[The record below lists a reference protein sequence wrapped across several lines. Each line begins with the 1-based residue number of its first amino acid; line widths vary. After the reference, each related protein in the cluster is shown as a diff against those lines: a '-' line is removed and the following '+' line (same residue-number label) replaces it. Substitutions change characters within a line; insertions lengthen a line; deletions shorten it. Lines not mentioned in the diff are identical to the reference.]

1 MNRIFYLFVCLCFL
15 SYNVWGQ
22 NTQNYSL
29 KGQVQDTSG
38 ETVVGANIK
47 IKGADIGTITDLDGN
62 FSLLVPAK
70 GAILIISFIGYQ
82 SQEIRLKPG
91 ENNLKVVL
99 KDDAQQLDEIV
110 VVGYGTQKKS
120 SLTSSVEVVR
130 SEELLQMPTIY
141 LDEALK
147 GQVGGL
153 EVMSTTGDPSSSKE
167 SNIHIR
173 GINGAPLLVI
183 DGVPRFGTNTT
194 EGEMRLSDLN
204 PDDIESISVLKDAAA
219 AAVYGARAAN
229 GVILVQTKRATG
241 NQKVSVNYRGQLNLQ
256 RATYLPEFQ
265 YAFVFAKLYF
275 RAMENSPSAV
285 GINPY
290 TDEQLEMIRTHSNP
304 NVYGDENLIDYLDKF
319 GYSMIHSLSVSGGN
333 NFVKYYMSG
342 GYTNTKGLY
351 SGVGRDRYN
360 YSMKLDATL
369 LKGLVL
375 SLDVNGTRSENK
387 NTSYFTIDAAYNFSP
402 VEVLRFTDGR
412 LASVNSSNPLI
423 AVDGSGGYVR
433 NKMNMNTI
441 TATLKY
447 DVPWVKGLSA
457 YLRATFDNNNSVQKT
472 FSSPVTLY
480 TYDKQTGEIKEHDK
494 TTYPKAKITLKET
507 DRFVDNKLVE
517 LGVNY
522 NRTFAA
528 KHDVSGLLVINYQD
542 YHNRYLSG
550 ENLHMA
556 GNFAEKMGS
565 ATTPKVNGEESYSER
580 ASMIGRATYGY
591 DNRYFI
597 EGSFRVDGSTK
608 FHPDNRWG
616 FFPTASASWVL
627 SNEQFF
633 KNWDQPVLSNVKFRG
648 SMGIL
653 GDDGAIDDYSYL
665 RKYMYVVRQG
675 YNIGG
680 NLKPGIV
687 MDTSAYPNPDLKWGQ
702 SRDYNVATDLGFWG
716 NRFGLSFEY
725 YWRYRTNMIMVA
737 PSYLYPPST
746 GVDGNP
752 PNMNFAKI
760 KAWGWDL
767 TLTHRNSIQ
776 KVKYDLTLTLAQ
788 TRDRVLDYGDES
800 SLEPTRR
807 RVGKSYMVWWL
818 YEADGLFQSQEEI
831 DNHLVDQDEQGN
843 ITLAPGDIKYKDQN
857 GDGKL
862 TDIDKI
868 AVKNSS
874 NPEMTMS
881 LRLGV
886 KYKGFFVNAMF
897 QGVSGYQQQLTELY
911 TLESGSLQRFQKYHL
926 TDTWSES
933 NMNAT
938 YPRVKIANTNDNNRK
953 ASTFWVKD
961 CDFIR
966 LKSLSVGYALPVSV
980 LKKIKLSSASISLQ
994 GSNLCT
1000 WSTLKDM
1007 DPESLRGY
1015 PIQRSYGMTLNLG
1028 F

>member
-130 SEELLQMPTIY
+130 SEELLQMPTIN
-141 LDEALK
+141 LDEALN
-147 GQVGGL
+147 GQVAGL
-153 EVMSTTGDPSSSKE
+153 QVMSTTGDPSSSKE

-241 NQKVSVNYRGQLNLQ
+241 NQKVSVNYRGQFNLQ
-256 RATYLPEFQ
+256 QATNLPEFLNA
-265 YAFVFAKLYF
+265 YEFAKLYN
-275 RAMENSPSAV
+275 RALENSPSAV

-480 TYDKQTGEIKEHDK
+480 TYDKQTGEIKEDDK

-542 YHNRYLSG
+542 YHNRYLTG
-550 ENLHMA
+550 ENLDMA
-556 GNFAEKMGS
+556 GIYPEIMGS

-807 RVGKSYMVWWL
+807 R
-818 YEADGLFQSQEEI
+818 
-831 DNHLVDQDEQGN
+831 
-843 ITLAPGDIKYKDQN
+843 
-857 GDGKL
+857 
-862 TDIDKI
+862 
-868 AVKNSS
+868 
-874 NPEMTMS
+874 
-881 LRLGV
+881 
-886 KYKGFFVNAMF
+886 
-897 QGVSGYQQQLTELY
+897 ELY
-911 TLESGSLQRFQKYHL
+911 
-926 TDTWSES
+926 
-933 NMNAT
+933 
-938 YPRVKIANTNDNNRK
+938 
-953 ASTFWVKD
+953 
-961 CDFIR
+961 
-966 LKSLSVGYALPVSV
+966 
-980 LKKIKLSSASISLQ
+980 
-994 GSNLCT
+994 
-1000 WSTLKDM
+1000 
-1007 DPESLRGY
+1007 
-1015 PIQRSYGMTLNLG
+1015 GMVVI
-1028 F
+1028 

>member
-130 SEELLQMPTIY
+130 SEELLQMPTIN
-141 LDEALK
+141 LDEALN
-147 GQVGGL
+147 GQVAGL
-153 EVMSTTGDPSSSKE
+153 QVMSTTGDPSSSKE

-241 NQKVSVNYRGQLNLQ
+241 NQKVSVNYRGQFNLQ
-256 RATYLPEFQ
+256 QATNLPEFLNA
-265 YAFVFAKLYF
+265 YEFAKLYN
-275 RAMENSPSAV
+275 RALENSPSAV

-480 TYDKQTGEIKEHDK
+480 TYDKQTGEIKEDDK

-542 YHNRYLSG
+542 YHNRYLTG
-550 ENLHMA
+550 ENLDMA
-556 GNFAEKMGS
+556 GIYPEIMGS

-926 TDTWSES
+926 TDT
-933 NMNAT
+933 
-938 YPRVKIANTNDNNRK
+938 
-953 ASTFWVKD
+953 
-961 CDFIR
+961 
-966 LKSLSVGYALPVSV
+966 
-980 LKKIKLSSASISLQ
+980 
-994 GSNLCT
+994 
-1000 WSTLKDM
+1000 
-1007 DPESLRGY
+1007 
-1015 PIQRSYGMTLNLG
+1015 
-1028 F
+1028 

>member
-130 SEELLQMPTIY
+130 SEELLQMPTIN
-141 LDEALK
+141 LDEALN
-147 GQVGGL
+147 GQVAGL
-153 EVMSTTGDPSSSKE
+153 QVMSTTGDPSSSKE

-241 NQKVSVNYRGQLNLQ
+241 NQKVSVNYRGQFNLQ
-256 RATYLPEFQ
+256 QATNLPEFLNA
-265 YAFVFAKLYF
+265 YEFAKLYN
-275 RAMENSPSAV
+275 RALENSPSAV

-480 TYDKQTGEIKEHDK
+480 TYDKQTGEIKEDDK

-542 YHNRYLSG
+542 YHNRYLTG
-550 ENLHMA
+550 ENLDMA
-556 GNFAEKMGS
+556 GIYPEIMGS

-868 AVKNSS
+868 
-874 NPEMTMS
+874 
-881 LRLGV
+881 
-886 KYKGFFVNAMF
+886 
-897 QGVSGYQQQLTELY
+897 SGDDNEFTF
-911 TLESGSLQRFQKYHL
+911 GSK
-926 TDTWSES
+926 
-933 NMNAT
+933 
-938 YPRVKIANTNDNNRK
+938 V
-953 ASTFWVKD
+953 
-961 CDFIR
+961 
-966 LKSLSVGYALPVSV
+966 
-980 LKKIKLSSASISLQ
+980 
-994 GSNLCT
+994 
-1000 WSTLKDM
+1000 
-1007 DPESLRGY
+1007 
-1015 PIQRSYGMTLNLG
+1015 
-1028 F
+1028 

>member
-1 MNRIFYLFVCLCFL
+1 
-15 SYNVWGQ
+15 YNVWGQ

-130 SEELLQMPTIY
+130 SEELLQMPTIN
-141 LDEALK
+141 LDEALN
-147 GQVGGL
+147 GQVAGL
-153 EVMSTTGDPSSSKE
+153 QVMSTTGDPSSSKE

-241 NQKVSVNYRGQLNLQ
+241 NQKVSVNYRGQFNLQ
-256 RATYLPEFQ
+256 QATNLPEFLNA
-265 YAFVFAKLYF
+265 YEFAKLYN
-275 RAMENSPSAV
+275 RALENSPSAV

-480 TYDKQTGEIKEHDK
+480 TYDKQTGEIKEDDK

-542 YHNRYLSG
+542 YHNRYLTG
-550 ENLHMA
+550 ENLDMA
-556 GNFAEKMGS
+556 GIYPEIMGS

-788 TRDRVLDYGDES
+788 TRDRVLDYG
-800 SLEPTRR
+800 
-807 RVGKSYMVWWL
+807 
-818 YEADGLFQSQEEI
+818 
-831 DNHLVDQDEQGN
+831 
-843 ITLAPGDIKYKDQN
+843 
-857 GDGKL
+857 
-862 TDIDKI
+862 
-868 AVKNSS
+868 
-874 NPEMTMS
+874 
-881 LRLGV
+881 
-886 KYKGFFVNAMF
+886 
-897 QGVSGYQQQLTELY
+897 
-911 TLESGSLQRFQKYHL
+911 
-926 TDTWSES
+926 
-933 NMNAT
+933 
-938 YPRVKIANTNDNNRK
+938 
-953 ASTFWVKD
+953 
-961 CDFIR
+961 
-966 LKSLSVGYALPVSV
+966 
-980 LKKIKLSSASISLQ
+980 
-994 GSNLCT
+994 
-1000 WSTLKDM
+1000 
-1007 DPESLRGY
+1007 
-1015 PIQRSYGMTLNLG
+1015 
-1028 F
+1028 

>member
-130 SEELLQMPTIY
+130 SEELLQMPTIN
-141 LDEALK
+141 LDEALN
-147 GQVGGL
+147 GQVAGL
-153 EVMSTTGDPSSSKE
+153 QVMSTTGDPSSSKE

-219 AAVYGARAAN
+219 AVYGARAAN

-241 NQKVSVNYRGQLNLQ
+241 NQKVSVNYRGQFNLQ
-256 RATYLPEFQ
+256 QATNLPEFLNA
-265 YAFVFAKLYF
+265 YEFAKLYN
-275 RAMENSPSAV
+275 RALENSPSAV

-480 TYDKQTGEIKEHDK
+480 TYDKQTGEIKEDDK

-542 YHNRYLSG
+542 YHNRYLTG
-550 ENLHMA
+550 ENLDMA
-556 GNFAEKMGS
+556 GIYPECY
-565 ATTPKVNGEESYSER
+565 YSQSEW
-580 ASMIGRATYGY
+580 GR
-591 DNRYFI
+591 
-597 EGSFRVDGSTK
+597 
-608 FHPDNRWG
+608 
-616 FFPTASASWVL
+616 
-627 SNEQFF
+627 
-633 KNWDQPVLSNVKFRG
+633 
-648 SMGIL
+648 
-653 GDDGAIDDYSYL
+653 
-665 RKYMYVVRQG
+665 VV
-675 YNIGG
+675 
-680 NLKPGIV
+680 
-687 MDTSAYPNPDLKWGQ
+687 
-702 SRDYNVATDLGFWG
+702 
-716 NRFGLSFEY
+716 
-725 YWRYRTNMIMVA
+725 
-737 PSYLYPPST
+737 
-746 GVDGNP
+746 
-752 PNMNFAKI
+752 
-760 KAWGWDL
+760 
-767 TLTHRNSIQ
+767 
-776 KVKYDLTLTLAQ
+776 
-788 TRDRVLDYGDES
+788 
-800 SLEPTRR
+800 
-807 RVGKSYMVWWL
+807 
-818 YEADGLFQSQEEI
+818 
-831 DNHLVDQDEQGN
+831 
-843 ITLAPGDIKYKDQN
+843 
-857 GDGKL
+857 
-862 TDIDKI
+862 
-868 AVKNSS
+868 
-874 NPEMTMS
+874 
-881 LRLGV
+881 
-886 KYKGFFVNAMF
+886 
-897 QGVSGYQQQLTELY
+897 
-911 TLESGSLQRFQKYHL
+911 
-926 TDTWSES
+926 
-933 NMNAT
+933 
-938 YPRVKIANTNDNNRK
+938 
-953 ASTFWVKD
+953 
-961 CDFIR
+961 
-966 LKSLSVGYALPVSV
+966 
-980 LKKIKLSSASISLQ
+980 
-994 GSNLCT
+994 
-1000 WSTLKDM
+1000 
-1007 DPESLRGY
+1007 
-1015 PIQRSYGMTLNLG
+1015 
-1028 F
+1028 

>member
-130 SEELLQMPTIY
+130 SEELLQMPTIN
-141 LDEALK
+141 LDEALN
-147 GQVGGL
+147 GQVAGL
-153 EVMSTTGDPSSSKE
+153 QVMSTTGDPSSSKE

-241 NQKVSVNYRGQLNLQ
+241 NQKVSVNYRGQFNLQ
-256 RATYLPEFQ
+256 QATNLPEFLNA
-265 YAFVFAKLYF
+265 YEFAKLYN
-275 RAMENSPSAV
+275 RALENSPSAV

-480 TYDKQTGEIKEHDK
+480 TYDKQTGEIKEDDK

-542 YHNRYLSG
+542 YHNRYLTG
-550 ENLHMA
+550 ENLDMA
-556 GNFAEKMGS
+556 GIYPEIMGS

-776 KVKYDLTLTLAQ
+776 KVKYDLTLTY
-788 TRDRVLDYGDES
+788 TTPSRFK
-800 SLEPTRR
+800 RR
-807 RVGKSYMVWWL
+807 L
-818 YEADGLFQSQEEI
+818 I
-831 DNHLVDQDEQGN
+831 
-843 ITLAPGDIKYKDQN
+843 
-857 GDGKL
+857 
-862 TDIDKI
+862 
-868 AVKNSS
+868 
-874 NPEMTMS
+874 
-881 LRLGV
+881 
-886 KYKGFFVNAMF
+886 
-897 QGVSGYQQQLTELY
+897 
-911 TLESGSLQRFQKYHL
+911 
-926 TDTWSES
+926 
-933 NMNAT
+933 
-938 YPRVKIANTNDNNRK
+938 
-953 ASTFWVKD
+953 
-961 CDFIR
+961 
-966 LKSLSVGYALPVSV
+966 
-980 LKKIKLSSASISLQ
+980 SI
-994 GSNLCT
+994 
-1000 WSTLKDM
+1000 
-1007 DPESLRGY
+1007 
-1015 PIQRSYGMTLNLG
+1015 I
-1028 F
+1028 

>member
-130 SEELLQMPTIY
+130 SEELLQMPTIN
-141 LDEALK
+141 LDEALN
-147 GQVGGL
+147 GQVAGL
-153 EVMSTTGDPSSSKE
+153 QVMSTTGDPSSSKE

-241 NQKVSVNYRGQLNLQ
+241 NQKVSVNYRGQFNLQ
-256 RATYLPEFQ
+256 QATNLPEFLNA
-265 YAFVFAKLYF
+265 YEFAKLYN
-275 RAMENSPSAV
+275 RALENSPSAV

-447 DVPWVKGLSA
+447 DIPWVKGLSA

-480 TYDKQTGEIKEHDK
+480 TYDKQTGEIKEDDK

-542 YHNRYLSG
+542 YHNRYLTG
-550 ENLHMA
+550 ENLDMA
-556 GNFAEKMGS
+556 GIYPEIMGS

-580 ASMIGRATYGY
+580 ASMIGRAT
-591 DNRYFI
+591 
-597 EGSFRVDGSTK
+597 
-608 FHPDNRWG
+608 
-616 FFPTASASWVL
+616 
-627 SNEQFF
+627 
-633 KNWDQPVLSNVKFRG
+633 
-648 SMGIL
+648 
-653 GDDGAIDDYSYL
+653 
-665 RKYMYVVRQG
+665 
-675 YNIGG
+675 
-680 NLKPGIV
+680 
-687 MDTSAYPNPDLKWGQ
+687 
-702 SRDYNVATDLGFWG
+702 
-716 NRFGLSFEY
+716 
-725 YWRYRTNMIMVA
+725 
-737 PSYLYPPST
+737 
-746 GVDGNP
+746 
-752 PNMNFAKI
+752 
-760 KAWGWDL
+760 
-767 TLTHRNSIQ
+767 
-776 KVKYDLTLTLAQ
+776 
-788 TRDRVLDYGDES
+788 
-800 SLEPTRR
+800 
-807 RVGKSYMVWWL
+807 
-818 YEADGLFQSQEEI
+818 
-831 DNHLVDQDEQGN
+831 
-843 ITLAPGDIKYKDQN
+843 
-857 GDGKL
+857 
-862 TDIDKI
+862 
-868 AVKNSS
+868 
-874 NPEMTMS
+874 
-881 LRLGV
+881 
-886 KYKGFFVNAMF
+886 
-897 QGVSGYQQQLTELY
+897 
-911 TLESGSLQRFQKYHL
+911 
-926 TDTWSES
+926 
-933 NMNAT
+933 
-938 YPRVKIANTNDNNRK
+938 
-953 ASTFWVKD
+953 
-961 CDFIR
+961 
-966 LKSLSVGYALPVSV
+966 
-980 LKKIKLSSASISLQ
+980 
-994 GSNLCT
+994 
-1000 WSTLKDM
+1000 
-1007 DPESLRGY
+1007 
-1015 PIQRSYGMTLNLG
+1015 
-1028 F
+1028 

>member
-130 SEELLQMPTIY
+130 SEELLQMPTIN
-141 LDEALK
+141 LDEALN
-147 GQVGGL
+147 GQVAGL
-153 EVMSTTGDPSSSKE
+153 QVMSTTGDPSSSKE

-241 NQKVSVNYRGQLNLQ
+241 NQKVSVNYRGQFNLQ
-256 RATYLPEFQ
+256 QATNLPEFLNA
-265 YAFVFAKLYF
+265 YEFAKLYN
-275 RAMENSPSAV
+275 RALENSPSAV

-480 TYDKQTGEIKEHDK
+480 TYDKQTGEIKEDDK

-542 YHNRYLSG
+542 YHNRYLTG
-550 ENLHMA
+550 ENLDMA
-556 GNFAEKMGS
+556 GIYPEIMGS

-807 RVGKSYMVWWL
+807 RVG
-818 YEADGLFQSQEEI
+818 
-831 DNHLVDQDEQGN
+831 
-843 ITLAPGDIKYKDQN
+843 
-857 GDGKL
+857 
-862 TDIDKI
+862 
-868 AVKNSS
+868 
-874 NPEMTMS
+874 
-881 LRLGV
+881 
-886 KYKGFFVNAMF
+886 
-897 QGVSGYQQQLTELY
+897 
-911 TLESGSLQRFQKYHL
+911 
-926 TDTWSES
+926 
-933 NMNAT
+933 
-938 YPRVKIANTNDNNRK
+938 
-953 ASTFWVKD
+953 
-961 CDFIR
+961 
-966 LKSLSVGYALPVSV
+966 
-980 LKKIKLSSASISLQ
+980 
-994 GSNLCT
+994 
-1000 WSTLKDM
+1000 
-1007 DPESLRGY
+1007 
-1015 PIQRSYGMTLNLG
+1015 
-1028 F
+1028 

>member
-130 SEELLQMPTIY
+130 SEELLQMPTIN
-141 LDEALK
+141 LDEALN
-147 GQVGGL
+147 GQVAGL
-153 EVMSTTGDPSSSKE
+153 QVMSTTGDPSSSKE

-241 NQKVSVNYRGQLNLQ
+241 NQKVSVNYRGQFNLQ
-256 RATYLPEFQ
+256 QATNLPEFLNA
-265 YAFVFAKLYF
+265 YEFAKLYN
-275 RAMENSPSAV
+275 RALENSPSAV

-480 TYDKQTGEIKEHDK
+480 TYDKQTGEIKEDDK

-542 YHNRYLSG
+542 YHNRYLTG
-550 ENLHMA
+550 ENLDMA
-556 GNFAEKMGS
+556 GIYPEIMGS

-843 ITLAPGDIKYKDQN
+843 ITLAPGDIKYKD
-857 GDGKL
+857 
-862 TDIDKI
+862 
-868 AVKNSS
+868 
-874 NPEMTMS
+874 
-881 LRLGV
+881 
-886 KYKGFFVNAMF
+886 
-897 QGVSGYQQQLTELY
+897 
-911 TLESGSLQRFQKYHL
+911 
-926 TDTWSES
+926 
-933 NMNAT
+933 
-938 YPRVKIANTNDNNRK
+938 RK
-953 ASTFWVKD
+953 
-961 CDFIR
+961 
-966 LKSLSVGYALPVSV
+966 SVV
-980 LKKIKLSSASISLQ
+980 
-994 GSNLCT
+994 
-1000 WSTLKDM
+1000 
-1007 DPESLRGY
+1007 
-1015 PIQRSYGMTLNLG
+1015 
-1028 F
+1028 

>member
-130 SEELLQMPTIY
+130 SEELLQMPTIN
-141 LDEALK
+141 LDEALN
-147 GQVGGL
+147 GQVAGL
-153 EVMSTTGDPSSSKE
+153 QVMSTTGDPSSSKE

-241 NQKVSVNYRGQLNLQ
+241 NQKVSVNYRGQFNLQ
-256 RATYLPEFQ
+256 QATNLPEFLNA
-265 YAFVFAKLYF
+265 YEFAKLYN
-275 RAMENSPSAV
+275 RALENSPSAV

-480 TYDKQTGEIKEHDK
+480 TYDKQTGEIKEDDK

-542 YHNRYLSG
+542 YHNRYLTG
-550 ENLHMA
+550 ENLDMA
-556 GNFAEKMGS
+556 GIYPEIMGS

-800 SLEPTRR
+800 SLEPTR
-807 RVGKSYMVWWL
+807 
-818 YEADGLFQSQEEI
+818 
-831 DNHLVDQDEQGN
+831 
-843 ITLAPGDIKYKDQN
+843 
-857 GDGKL
+857 
-862 TDIDKI
+862 
-868 AVKNSS
+868 
-874 NPEMTMS
+874 
-881 LRLGV
+881 
-886 KYKGFFVNAMF
+886 
-897 QGVSGYQQQLTELY
+897 
-911 TLESGSLQRFQKYHL
+911 
-926 TDTWSES
+926 
-933 NMNAT
+933 
-938 YPRVKIANTNDNNRK
+938 
-953 ASTFWVKD
+953 
-961 CDFIR
+961 
-966 LKSLSVGYALPVSV
+966 
-980 LKKIKLSSASISLQ
+980 
-994 GSNLCT
+994 
-1000 WSTLKDM
+1000 
-1007 DPESLRGY
+1007 
-1015 PIQRSYGMTLNLG
+1015 
-1028 F
+1028 

>member
-130 SEELLQMPTIY
+130 SEELLQMPTIN
-141 LDEALK
+141 LDEALN
-147 GQVGGL
+147 GQVAGL
-153 EVMSTTGDPSSSKE
+153 QVMSTTGDPSSSKE

-241 NQKVSVNYRGQLNLQ
+241 NQKVSVNYRGQFNLQ
-256 RATYLPEFQ
+256 QATNLPEFLNA
-265 YAFVFAKLYF
+265 YEFAKLYN
-275 RAMENSPSAV
+275 RALENSPSAV

-480 TYDKQTGEIKEHDK
+480 TYDKQTGEIKEDDK

-542 YHNRYLSG
+542 YHNRYLTG
-550 ENLHMA
+550 ENLDMA
-556 GNFAEKMGS
+556 GIYPEIMGS

-653 GDDGAIDDYSYL
+653 GDDGAIDDYS
-665 RKYMYVVRQG
+665 
-675 YNIGG
+675 
-680 NLKPGIV
+680 
-687 MDTSAYPNPDLKWGQ
+687 
-702 SRDYNVATDLGFWG
+702 
-716 NRFGLSFEY
+716 
-725 YWRYRTNMIMVA
+725 
-737 PSYLYPPST
+737 
-746 GVDGNP
+746 
-752 PNMNFAKI
+752 
-760 KAWGWDL
+760 
-767 TLTHRNSIQ
+767 
-776 KVKYDLTLTLAQ
+776 
-788 TRDRVLDYGDES
+788 
-800 SLEPTRR
+800 
-807 RVGKSYMVWWL
+807 
-818 YEADGLFQSQEEI
+818 
-831 DNHLVDQDEQGN
+831 
-843 ITLAPGDIKYKDQN
+843 
-857 GDGKL
+857 
-862 TDIDKI
+862 
-868 AVKNSS
+868 
-874 NPEMTMS
+874 
-881 LRLGV
+881 
-886 KYKGFFVNAMF
+886 
-897 QGVSGYQQQLTELY
+897 
-911 TLESGSLQRFQKYHL
+911 
-926 TDTWSES
+926 
-933 NMNAT
+933 
-938 YPRVKIANTNDNNRK
+938 
-953 ASTFWVKD
+953 
-961 CDFIR
+961 
-966 LKSLSVGYALPVSV
+966 
-980 LKKIKLSSASISLQ
+980 
-994 GSNLCT
+994 
-1000 WSTLKDM
+1000 
-1007 DPESLRGY
+1007 
-1015 PIQRSYGMTLNLG
+1015 
-1028 F
+1028 

>member
-130 SEELLQMPTIY
+130 SEELLQMPTIN
-141 LDEALK
+141 LDEALN
-147 GQVGGL
+147 GQVAGL
-153 EVMSTTGDPSSSKE
+153 QVMSTTGDPSSSKE

-241 NQKVSVNYRGQLNLQ
+241 NQKVSVNYRGQFNLQ
-256 RATYLPEFQ
+256 QATNLPEFLNA
-265 YAFVFAKLYF
+265 YEFAKLYN
-275 RAMENSPSAV
+275 RALENSPSAV

-480 TYDKQTGEIKEHDK
+480 TYDKQTGEIKEDDK

-542 YHNRYLSG
+542 YHNRYLTG
-550 ENLHMA
+550 ENLDMA
-556 GNFAEKMGS
+556 GIYPEIMGS

-857 GDGKL
+857 GDG
-862 TDIDKI
+862 
-868 AVKNSS
+868 
-874 NPEMTMS
+874 
-881 LRLGV
+881 
-886 KYKGFFVNAMF
+886 
-897 QGVSGYQQQLTELY
+897 
-911 TLESGSLQRFQKYHL
+911 
-926 TDTWSES
+926 
-933 NMNAT
+933 
-938 YPRVKIANTNDNNRK
+938 
-953 ASTFWVKD
+953 
-961 CDFIR
+961 
-966 LKSLSVGYALPVSV
+966 
-980 LKKIKLSSASISLQ
+980 
-994 GSNLCT
+994 
-1000 WSTLKDM
+1000 
-1007 DPESLRGY
+1007 
-1015 PIQRSYGMTLNLG
+1015 
-1028 F
+1028 

>member
-130 SEELLQMPTIY
+130 SEELLQMPTIN
-141 LDEALK
+141 LDEALN
-147 GQVGGL
+147 GQVAGL
-153 EVMSTTGDPSSSKE
+153 QVMSTTGDPSSSKE

-241 NQKVSVNYRGQLNLQ
+241 NQKVSVNYRGQFNLQ
-256 RATYLPEFQ
+256 QATNLPEFLNA
-265 YAFVFAKLYF
+265 YEFAKLYN
-275 RAMENSPSAV
+275 RALENSPSAV

-480 TYDKQTGEIKEHDK
+480 TYDKQTGEINEDDK

-542 YHNRYLSG
+542 YHNRYLTG
-550 ENLHMA
+550 ENLDMA
-556 GNFAEKMGS
+556 GIYPEIMGS

-818 YEADGLFQSQEEI
+818 YEADGLFQSQKEI

>member
-130 SEELLQMPTIY
+130 SEELLQMPTIN
-141 LDEALK
+141 LDEALN
-147 GQVGGL
+147 GQVAGL
-153 EVMSTTGDPSSSKE
+153 QVMSTTGDPSSSKE

-241 NQKVSVNYRGQLNLQ
+241 NQKVSVNYRGQFNLQ
-256 RATYLPEFQ
+256 QATNLPEFLNA
-265 YAFVFAKLYF
+265 YEFAKLYN
-275 RAMENSPSAV
+275 RALENSPSAV

-480 TYDKQTGEIKEHDK
+480 TYDKQTGEIKEDDK

-542 YHNRYLSG
+542 YHNRYLTG
-550 ENLHMA
+550 ENLDMA
-556 GNFAEKMGS
+556 GIYPEIMGS

-831 DNHLVDQDEQGN
+831 DNHLVDQDEQGK

-862 TDIDKI
+862 TDIDK
-868 AVKNSS
+868 
-874 NPEMTMS
+874 T
-881 LRLGV
+881 G
-886 KYKGFFVNAMF
+886 
-897 QGVSGYQQQLTELY
+897 
-911 TLESGSLQRFQKYHL
+911 
-926 TDTWSES
+926 
-933 NMNAT
+933 
-938 YPRVKIANTNDNNRK
+938 
-953 ASTFWVKD
+953 
-961 CDFIR
+961 
-966 LKSLSVGYALPVSV
+966 
-980 LKKIKLSSASISLQ
+980 
-994 GSNLCT
+994 
-1000 WSTLKDM
+1000 
-1007 DPESLRGY
+1007 
-1015 PIQRSYGMTLNLG
+1015 
-1028 F
+1028 

>member
-130 SEELLQMPTIY
+130 SEELLQMPTIN
-141 LDEALK
+141 LDEALN
-147 GQVGGL
+147 GQVAGL
-153 EVMSTTGDPSSSKE
+153 QVMSTTGDPSSSKE

-241 NQKVSVNYRGQLNLQ
+241 NQKVSVNYRGQFNLQ
-256 RATYLPEFQ
+256 QATNLPEFLNA
-265 YAFVFAKLYF
+265 YEFAKLYN
-275 RAMENSPSAV
+275 RALENSPSAV

-480 TYDKQTGEIKEHDK
+480 TYDKQTGEIKEDDK

-528 KHDVSGLLVINYQD
+528 KHDGSGLLVINYQD
-542 YHNRYLSG
+542 YHNRYLTG
-550 ENLHMA
+550 ENLDMA
-556 GNFAEKMGS
+556 GIYPEIMGS

>member
-130 SEELLQMPTIY
+130 SEELLQMPTIN
-141 LDEALK
+141 LDEALN
-147 GQVGGL
+147 GQVAGL
-153 EVMSTTGDPSSSKE
+153 QVMSTTGDPSSSKE

-241 NQKVSVNYRGQLNLQ
+241 NQKVSVNYRGQFNLQ
-256 RATYLPEFQ
+256 QATNLPEFLNA
-265 YAFVFAKLYF
+265 YEFAKLYN
-275 RAMENSPSAV
+275 RALENSPSAV

-480 TYDKQTGEIKEHDK
+480 TYDKQTGEIKEDDK

-542 YHNRYLSG
+542 WRKFGYGGYLSG
-550 ENLHMA
+550 D
-556 GNFAEKMGS
+556 
-565 ATTPKVNGEESYSER
+565 NGKCYYSQSEW
-580 ASMIGRATYGY
+580 GR
-591 DNRYFI
+591 
-597 EGSFRVDGSTK
+597 
-608 FHPDNRWG
+608 
-616 FFPTASASWVL
+616 
-627 SNEQFF
+627 
-633 KNWDQPVLSNVKFRG
+633 
-648 SMGIL
+648 
-653 GDDGAIDDYSYL
+653 
-665 RKYMYVVRQG
+665 VV
-675 YNIGG
+675 
-680 NLKPGIV
+680 
-687 MDTSAYPNPDLKWGQ
+687 
-702 SRDYNVATDLGFWG
+702 
-716 NRFGLSFEY
+716 
-725 YWRYRTNMIMVA
+725 
-737 PSYLYPPST
+737 
-746 GVDGNP
+746 
-752 PNMNFAKI
+752 
-760 KAWGWDL
+760 
-767 TLTHRNSIQ
+767 
-776 KVKYDLTLTLAQ
+776 
-788 TRDRVLDYGDES
+788 
-800 SLEPTRR
+800 
-807 RVGKSYMVWWL
+807 
-818 YEADGLFQSQEEI
+818 
-831 DNHLVDQDEQGN
+831 
-843 ITLAPGDIKYKDQN
+843 
-857 GDGKL
+857 
-862 TDIDKI
+862 
-868 AVKNSS
+868 
-874 NPEMTMS
+874 
-881 LRLGV
+881 
-886 KYKGFFVNAMF
+886 
-897 QGVSGYQQQLTELY
+897 
-911 TLESGSLQRFQKYHL
+911 
-926 TDTWSES
+926 
-933 NMNAT
+933 
-938 YPRVKIANTNDNNRK
+938 
-953 ASTFWVKD
+953 
-961 CDFIR
+961 
-966 LKSLSVGYALPVSV
+966 
-980 LKKIKLSSASISLQ
+980 
-994 GSNLCT
+994 
-1000 WSTLKDM
+1000 
-1007 DPESLRGY
+1007 
-1015 PIQRSYGMTLNLG
+1015 
-1028 F
+1028 

>member
-1 MNRIFYLFVCLCFL
+1 MNRIFYLFVCLCCL

-47 IKGADIGTITDLDGN
+47 IKGADIGTITDLDGK

-70 GAILIISFIGYQ
+70 GATLIISFIGYQ

-130 SEELLQMPTIY
+130 SEELLQMPTIN
-141 LDEALK
+141 LDEALN
-147 GQVGGL
+147 GQVAGL
-153 EVMSTTGDPSSSKE
+153 QVMSTTGDPSSSKE

-241 NQKVSVNYRGQLNLQ
+241 NQKVSVNYRGQFNLQ
-256 RATYLPEFQ
+256 QATNLPEFLNA
-265 YAFVFAKLYF
+265 YEFAKLYN
-275 RAMENSPSAV
+275 RALENSPSAV

-480 TYDKQTGEIKEHDK
+480 TYDKQTGEIKEDDK

-517 LGVNY
+517 LG
-522 NRTFAA
+522 
-528 KHDVSGLLVINYQD
+528 
-542 YHNRYLSG
+542 
-550 ENLHMA
+550 
-556 GNFAEKMGS
+556 
-565 ATTPKVNGEESYSER
+565 
-580 ASMIGRATYGY
+580 
-591 DNRYFI
+591 
-597 EGSFRVDGSTK
+597 
-608 FHPDNRWG
+608 
-616 FFPTASASWVL
+616 
-627 SNEQFF
+627 
-633 KNWDQPVLSNVKFRG
+633 
-648 SMGIL
+648 
-653 GDDGAIDDYSYL
+653 
-665 RKYMYVVRQG
+665 
-675 YNIGG
+675 
-680 NLKPGIV
+680 
-687 MDTSAYPNPDLKWGQ
+687 
-702 SRDYNVATDLGFWG
+702 
-716 NRFGLSFEY
+716 
-725 YWRYRTNMIMVA
+725 
-737 PSYLYPPST
+737 
-746 GVDGNP
+746 
-752 PNMNFAKI
+752 
-760 KAWGWDL
+760 
-767 TLTHRNSIQ
+767 
-776 KVKYDLTLTLAQ
+776 
-788 TRDRVLDYGDES
+788 
-800 SLEPTRR
+800 
-807 RVGKSYMVWWL
+807 
-818 YEADGLFQSQEEI
+818 
-831 DNHLVDQDEQGN
+831 
-843 ITLAPGDIKYKDQN
+843 
-857 GDGKL
+857 
-862 TDIDKI
+862 
-868 AVKNSS
+868 
-874 NPEMTMS
+874 
-881 LRLGV
+881 
-886 KYKGFFVNAMF
+886 
-897 QGVSGYQQQLTELY
+897 
-911 TLESGSLQRFQKYHL
+911 
-926 TDTWSES
+926 
-933 NMNAT
+933 
-938 YPRVKIANTNDNNRK
+938 
-953 ASTFWVKD
+953 
-961 CDFIR
+961 
-966 LKSLSVGYALPVSV
+966 
-980 LKKIKLSSASISLQ
+980 
-994 GSNLCT
+994 
-1000 WSTLKDM
+1000 
-1007 DPESLRGY
+1007 
-1015 PIQRSYGMTLNLG
+1015 
-1028 F
+1028 

>member
-1 MNRIFYLFVCLCFL
+1 MNRIFYLFVCLCCL

-130 SEELLQMPTIY
+130 SEELLQMPTIN
-141 LDEALK
+141 LDEALN
-147 GQVGGL
+147 GQVAGL
-153 EVMSTTGDPSSSKE
+153 QVMSTTGDPSSSKE

-241 NQKVSVNYRGQLNLQ
+241 NQKVSVNYRGQFNLQ
-256 RATYLPEFQ
+256 QATNLPEFLNA
-265 YAFVFAKLYF
+265 YEFAKLYN
-275 RAMENSPSAV
+275 RALENSPSAV

-480 TYDKQTGEIKEHDK
+480 TYDKQTGEIKEDDK

-542 YHNRYLSG
+542 YHNRYLTG
-550 ENLHMA
+550 ENLDMA
-556 GNFAEKMGS
+556 GIYPEIMGS

-776 KVKYDLTLTLAQ
+776 KVKYDLTLT
-788 TRDRVLDYGDES
+788 
-800 SLEPTRR
+800 
-807 RVGKSYMVWWL
+807 
-818 YEADGLFQSQEEI
+818 
-831 DNHLVDQDEQGN
+831 
-843 ITLAPGDIKYKDQN
+843 
-857 GDGKL
+857 
-862 TDIDKI
+862 
-868 AVKNSS
+868 
-874 NPEMTMS
+874 
-881 LRLGV
+881 
-886 KYKGFFVNAMF
+886 
-897 QGVSGYQQQLTELY
+897 
-911 TLESGSLQRFQKYHL
+911 
-926 TDTWSES
+926 
-933 NMNAT
+933 
-938 YPRVKIANTNDNNRK
+938 
-953 ASTFWVKD
+953 
-961 CDFIR
+961 
-966 LKSLSVGYALPVSV
+966 
-980 LKKIKLSSASISLQ
+980 
-994 GSNLCT
+994 
-1000 WSTLKDM
+1000 
-1007 DPESLRGY
+1007 
-1015 PIQRSYGMTLNLG
+1015 
-1028 F
+1028 

>member
-1 MNRIFYLFVCLCFL
+1 M
-15 SYNVWGQ
+15 
-22 NTQNYSL
+22 
-29 KGQVQDTSG
+29 
-38 ETVVGANIK
+38 
-47 IKGADIGTITDLDGN
+47 
-62 FSLLVPAK
+62 
-70 GAILIISFIGYQ
+70 
-82 SQEIRLKPG
+82 
-91 ENNLKVVL
+91 
-99 KDDAQQLDEIV
+99 
-110 VVGYGTQKKS
+110 
-120 SLTSSVEVVR
+120 
-130 SEELLQMPTIY
+130 
-141 LDEALK
+141 
-147 GQVGGL
+147 
-153 EVMSTTGDPSSSKE
+153 
-167 SNIHIR
+167 
-173 GINGAPLLVI
+173 
-183 DGVPRFGTNTT
+183 
-194 EGEMRLSDLN
+194 
-204 PDDIESISVLKDAAA
+204 
-219 AAVYGARAAN
+219 
-229 GVILVQTKRATG
+229 
-241 NQKVSVNYRGQLNLQ
+241 
-256 RATYLPEFQ
+256 
-265 YAFVFAKLYF
+265 
-275 RAMENSPSAV
+275 
-285 GINPY
+285 
-290 TDEQLEMIRTHSNP
+290 
-304 NVYGDENLIDYLDKF
+304 
-319 GYSMIHSLSVSGGN
+319 
-333 NFVKYYMSG
+333 
-342 GYTNTKGLY
+342 
-351 SGVGRDRYN
+351 
-360 YSMKLDATL
+360 
-369 LKGLVL
+369 
-375 SLDVNGTRSENK
+375 
-387 NTSYFTIDAAYNFSP
+387 
-402 VEVLRFTDGR
+402 
-412 LASVNSSNPLI
+412 
-423 AVDGSGGYVR
+423 
-433 NKMNMNTI
+433 
-441 TATLKY
+441 
-447 DVPWVKGLSA
+447 
-457 YLRATFDNNNSVQKT
+457 
-472 FSSPVTLY
+472 
-480 TYDKQTGEIKEHDK
+480 
-494 TTYPKAKITLKET
+494 
-507 DRFVDNKLVE
+507 
-517 LGVNY
+517 
-522 NRTFAA
+522 
-528 KHDVSGLLVINYQD
+528 
-542 YHNRYLSG
+542 
-550 ENLHMA
+550 
-556 GNFAEKMGS
+556 
-565 ATTPKVNGEESYSER
+565 NGEESYSER

>member
-130 SEELLQMPTIY
+130 SEELLQMPTIN
-141 LDEALK
+141 LDEALN
-147 GQVGGL
+147 GQVAGL
-153 EVMSTTGDPSSSKE
+153 QVMSTTGDPSSSKE

-241 NQKVSVNYRGQLNLQ
+241 NQKVSVNYRGQFNLQ
-256 RATYLPEFQ
+256 QATNLPEFLNA
-265 YAFVFAKLYF
+265 YEFAKLYN
-275 RAMENSPSAV
+275 RALENSPSAV

-480 TYDKQTGEIKEHDK
+480 TYDKQTGEIKEDDK

-542 YHNRYLSG
+542 YHNRYLTG
-550 ENLHMA
+550 ENLDMA
-556 GNFAEKMGS
+556 GIYPEIMGS

-933 NMNAT
+933 NMNAKNQIVISQYLST
-938 YPRVKIANTNDNNRK
+938 RK
-953 ASTFWVKD
+953 
-961 CDFIR
+961 
-966 LKSLSVGYALPVSV
+966 
-980 LKKIKLSSASISLQ
+980 
-994 GSNLCT
+994 
-1000 WSTLKDM
+1000 
-1007 DPESLRGY
+1007 
-1015 PIQRSYGMTLNLG
+1015 
-1028 F
+1028 

>member
-130 SEELLQMPTIY
+130 SEELLQMPTIN
-141 LDEALK
+141 LDEALN
-147 GQVGGL
+147 GQVAGL
-153 EVMSTTGDPSSSKE
+153 QVMSTTGDPSSSKE

-241 NQKVSVNYRGQLNLQ
+241 NQKVSVNYRGQFNLQ
-256 RATYLPEFQ
+256 QATNLPEFLNA
-265 YAFVFAKLYF
+265 YEFAKLYN
-275 RAMENSPSAV
+275 RALENSPSAV

-480 TYDKQTGEIKEHDK
+480 TYDKQTGEIKEDDK

-542 YHNRYLSG
+542 YHNRYLTG
-550 ENLHMA
+550 ENLDMA
-556 GNFAEKMGS
+556 GIYPEIMGS

-843 ITLAPGDIKYKDQN
+843 ITLAPGDIKYKDQK
-857 GDGKL
+857 GDGKR

-868 AVKNSS
+868 AVNNFS

-881 LRLGV
+881 LRL
-886 KYKGFFVNAMF
+886 
-897 QGVSGYQQQLTELY
+897 
-911 TLESGSLQRFQKYHL
+911 
-926 TDTWSES
+926 
-933 NMNAT
+933 
-938 YPRVKIANTNDNNRK
+938 
-953 ASTFWVKD
+953 
-961 CDFIR
+961 
-966 LKSLSVGYALPVSV
+966 
-980 LKKIKLSSASISLQ
+980 
-994 GSNLCT
+994 
-1000 WSTLKDM
+1000 
-1007 DPESLRGY
+1007 
-1015 PIQRSYGMTLNLG
+1015 
-1028 F
+1028 

>member
-70 GAILIISFIGYQ
+70 GATLIISFIGYQ

-130 SEELLQMPTIY
+130 SEELLQMPTIN
-141 LDEALK
+141 LDEALN
-147 GQVGGL
+147 GQVAGL
-153 EVMSTTGDPSSSKE
+153 QVMSTTGDPSSSKE

-241 NQKVSVNYRGQLNLQ
+241 NQKVSVNYRGQFNLQ
-256 RATYLPEFQ
+256 QATNLPEFLNA
-265 YAFVFAKLYF
+265 YEFAKLYN
-275 RAMENSPSAV
+275 RALENSPSAV

-412 LASVNSSNPLI
+412 LASVDSSNPLI

-480 TYDKQTGEIKEHDK
+480 TYDKQTGEIKEDDK

-542 YHNRYLSG
+542 YHNRYLTG
-550 ENLHMA
+550 ENLDMA
-556 GNFAEKMGS
+556 GIYPEIMGS

-800 SLEPTRR
+800 SLEPSQR

-868 AVKNSS
+868 AVKNCS
-874 NPEMTMS
+874 NVELKMS
-881 LRLGV
+881 LRLGLM
-886 KYKGFFVNAMF
+886 Y
-897 QGVSGYQQQLTELY
+897 
-911 TLESGSLQRFQKYHL
+911 
-926 TDTWSES
+926 
-933 NMNAT
+933 
-938 YPRVKIANTNDNNRK
+938 
-953 ASTFWVKD
+953 
-961 CDFIR
+961 
-966 LKSLSVGYALPVSV
+966 
-980 LKKIKLSSASISLQ
+980 
-994 GSNLCT
+994 
-1000 WSTLKDM
+1000 
-1007 DPESLRGY
+1007 
-1015 PIQRSYGMTLNLG
+1015 
-1028 F
+1028 

>member
-130 SEELLQMPTIY
+130 SEELLQMPTIN
-141 LDEALK
+141 LDEALN
-147 GQVGGL
+147 GQVAGL
-153 EVMSTTGDPSSSKE
+153 QVMSTTGDPSSSKE

-241 NQKVSVNYRGQLNLQ
+241 NQKVSVNYRGQFNLQ
-256 RATYLPEFQ
+256 QATNLPEFLNA
-265 YAFVFAKLYF
+265 YEFAKLYN
-275 RAMENSPSAV
+275 RALENSPSAV

-480 TYDKQTGEIKEHDK
+480 TYDKQTGEIKEDDK

-542 YHNRYLSG
+542 YHNRYLTG
-550 ENLHMA
+550 ENLDMA
-556 GNFAEKMGS
+556 GIYPEIMGS

-597 EGSFRVDGSTK
+597 C
-608 FHPDNRWG
+608 
-616 FFPTASASWVL
+616 L
-627 SNEQFF
+627 
-633 KNWDQPVLSNVKFRG
+633 
-648 SMGIL
+648 
-653 GDDGAIDDYSYL
+653 
-665 RKYMYVVRQG
+665 
-675 YNIGG
+675 
-680 NLKPGIV
+680 
-687 MDTSAYPNPDLKWGQ
+687 
-702 SRDYNVATDLGFWG
+702 
-716 NRFGLSFEY
+716 
-725 YWRYRTNMIMVA
+725 
-737 PSYLYPPST
+737 
-746 GVDGNP
+746 
-752 PNMNFAKI
+752 
-760 KAWGWDL
+760 
-767 TLTHRNSIQ
+767 
-776 KVKYDLTLTLAQ
+776 
-788 TRDRVLDYGDES
+788 
-800 SLEPTRR
+800 
-807 RVGKSYMVWWL
+807 
-818 YEADGLFQSQEEI
+818 
-831 DNHLVDQDEQGN
+831 
-843 ITLAPGDIKYKDQN
+843 
-857 GDGKL
+857 
-862 TDIDKI
+862 
-868 AVKNSS
+868 
-874 NPEMTMS
+874 
-881 LRLGV
+881 
-886 KYKGFFVNAMF
+886 
-897 QGVSGYQQQLTELY
+897 LY
-911 TLESGSLQRFQKYHL
+911 TSPS
-926 TDTWSES
+926 
-933 NMNAT
+933 
-938 YPRVKIANTNDNNRK
+938 PRD
-953 ASTFWVKD
+953 
-961 CDFIR
+961 
-966 LKSLSVGYALPVSV
+966 
-980 LKKIKLSSASISLQ
+980 
-994 GSNLCT
+994 
-1000 WSTLKDM
+1000 
-1007 DPESLRGY
+1007 
-1015 PIQRSYGMTLNLG
+1015 
-1028 F
+1028 

>member
-1 MNRIFYLFVCLCFL
+1 MNRIFYLLTILCCITFH
-15 SYNVWGQ
+15 VRGQ
-22 NTQNYSL
+22 ESQNYSL
-29 KGQVQDTSG
+29 NGQVRDTSG

-47 IKGADIGTITDLDGN
+47 IKGAGSGTITDIDGK
-62 FSLLVPAK
+62 FTLLVPQK
-70 GAILIISFIGYQ
+70 GAALIVSFIGYQ
-82 SQEIRLKPG
+82 SQEVHLKPG
-91 ENNLKVVL
+91 ENNLKIVL

-110 VVGYGTQKKS
+110 VIGYGTQKKS

-130 SEELLQMPTIY
+130 SEELLQMPTIN
-141 LDEALK
+141 LDEALN
-147 GQVGGL
+147 GQVAGL
-153 EVMSTTGDPSSSKE
+153 QVMASTGDPSSAKE
-167 SNIHIR
+167 SSIHIR

-229 GVILVQTKRATG
+229 GVILVQTKRASG
-241 NQKVSVNYRGQLNLQ
+241 NQKVSVNYRGQFNLQ
-256 RATYLPEFQ
+256 QATNLPEFLNA
-265 YAFVFAKLYF
+265 YEFAKLYN
-275 RAMENSPSAV
+275 RANEDFYSPEAL
-285 GINPY
+285 
-290 TDEQLEMIRTHSNP
+290 EQIRTHSNP

-319 GYSMIHSLSVSGGN
+319 GYSTIHSVSASGGN

-351 SGVGRDRYN
+351 SGVGRDRFN

-412 LASVNSSNPLI
+412 LASVSGSNPLI

-433 NKMNMNTI
+433 NKTNMNTI
-441 TATLKY
+441 TATLRY
-447 DVPWVKGLSA
+447 EAPWVKGLSA
-457 YLRATFDNNNSVQKT
+457 YLRATFDNNTSTQKT
-472 FSSPVTLY
+472 FDSPVTLY
-480 TYDKQTGEIKEHDK
+480 KYSKTTGEITEDEN
-494 TTYPKAKITLKET
+494 TTYPNAKISLKET
-507 DRFVDNKLVE
+507 DRFVDNKLIEV
-517 LGVNY
+517 GVNY

-528 KHDVSGLLVINYQD
+528 KHDVSGMLVANYQD
-542 YHNRYLSG
+542 YHNRFLTG
-550 ENLHMA
+550 ENQDLA
-556 GNFAEKMGS
+556 GIYPEVMS
-565 ATTPKVNGEESYSER
+565 TATSPYVSGDEFYSQR
-580 ASMIGRATYGY
+580 ASLIGRATYGY
-591 DNRYFI
+591 NNRYFI

-627 SNEQFF
+627 SNEAFF
-633 KNWDQPVLSNVKFRG
+633 KNWNQPVLSNVKFRG
-648 SMGIL
+648 SVGIL

-665 RKYMYVVRQG
+665 RKYMYVTRQG
-675 YNIGG
+675 YDIGSG
-680 NLKPGIV
+680 LKPGIV
-687 MDTSAYPNPDLKWGQ
+687 MDTSPYPNPDLKWGQ
-702 SRDYNVATDLGFWG
+702 TRSYNVATDLGFWE
-716 NRFGLSFEY
+716 NRFGVSFEY
-725 YWRYRTNMIMVA
+725 YWRYRTNMITTA

-746 GVDGNP
+746 GVEGNP
-752 PNMNFAKI
+752 PNMNFAEI

-776 KVKYDLTLTLAQ
+776 KVKYDVTLTLAQ
-788 TRDRVLDYGDES
+788 TKDKVVDYGDES
-800 SLEPTRR
+800 SLEPNRR
-807 RVGKSYMVWWL
+807 RVGKSSMVWWM

-831 DNHLVDQDEQGN
+831 ENHELNQDEQGN
-843 ITLAPGDIKYKDQN
+843 VTLAPGDIKYKDQN
-857 GDGKL
+857 DDGEL
-862 TDIDKI
+862 NSLDLI

-881 LRLGV
+881 LRFGV

-897 QGVSGYQQQLTELY
+897 QGVTGYQQKITELY
-911 TLESGSLQRFQKYHL
+911 TLESGSLQRFQQYHL
-926 TDTWSES
+926 TDTWSED
-933 NMNAT
+933 NPDAA
-938 YPRVKIANTNDNNRK
+938 YPRIKITNKNDNNRK
-953 ASTFWVKD
+953 ESTFWVKD

-966 LKSLSVGYALPVSV
+966 LKSLSLGYALPASV

-994 GSNLCT
+994 GSNLFT

>member
-1 MNRIFYLFVCLCFL
+1 MNRIFFLFVCLCCLF
-15 SYNVWGQ
+15 YNVWGQ

-62 FSLLVPAK
+62 FTLSVPAK
-70 GAILIISFIGYQ
+70 GATLVISFIGYQ

-130 SEELLQMPTIY
+130 SEELLQMPTIN
-141 LDEALK
+141 LDEALN
-147 GQVGGL
+147 GQVAGL
-153 EVMSTTGDPSSSKE
+153 QVMSTTGDPSSSKE
-167 SNIHIR
+167 SSIHIR

-241 NQKVSVNYRGQLNLQ
+241 NQKVSVNYRGQFNLQ
-256 RATYLPEFQ
+256 QATNLPEFLNA
-265 YAFVFAKLYF
+265 YEFAKLYN
-275 RAMENSPSAV
+275 RALENSPSVV
-285 GINPY
+285 GIEPY
-290 TDEQLEMIRTHSNP
+290 TEEQLEMIRTHSNP

-457 YLRATFDNNNSVQKT
+457 YLRATFDSNNSVQKT
-472 FSSPVTLY
+472 FSNPVTLY
-480 TYDKQTGEIKEHDK
+480 TYDKQTGDIKEDDK

-522 NRTFAA
+522 NHTFAA
-528 KHDVSGLLVINYQD
+528 KHDVSGLLVVNYQD
-542 YHNRYLSG
+542 YHNRYLTG
-550 ENLHMA
+550 ENLDMA
-556 GNFAEKMGS
+556 GIYPEIMGN
-565 ATTPKVNGEESYSER
+565 ATTPKVNGEEAYSER

-633 KNWDQPVLSNVKFRG
+633 KNWEQSVLSNVKFRG

-702 SRDYNVATDLGFWG
+702 SRDYNVATDLGFWK
-716 NRFGLSFEY
+716 NRFGVSFEY

-800 SLEPTRR
+800 SLEPNRR

-831 DNHLVDQDEQGN
+831 DNYPVDQDEQGN

-933 NMNAT
+933 NMTAN
-938 YPRVKIANTNDNNRK
+938 YPRVKIANANDNNRK

-966 LKSLSVGYALPVSV
+966 LKSLSLGYALPASV

>member
-1 MNRIFYLFVCLCFL
+1 MNRIFFLFVCLCCL

-62 FSLLVPAK
+62 FTLSVPVK
-70 GAILIISFIGYQ
+70 GATLTISFIGYQ

-130 SEELLQMPTIY
+130 SEELLQMPTIN
-141 LDEALK
+141 LDEALN
-147 GQVGGL
+147 GQVAGL
-153 EVMSTTGDPSSSKE
+153 QVMSTTGDPSSSKE
-167 SNIHIR
+167 SSIHIR

-241 NQKVSVNYRGQLNLQ
+241 NQKVSVNYRGQFNLQ
-256 RATYLPEFQ
+256 QATNLPEFLNA
-265 YAFVFAKLYF
+265 YEFAKLYN
-275 RAMENSPSAV
+275 RALENSPSVV
-285 GINPY
+285 GIEPY

-480 TYDKQTGEIKEHDK
+480 TYDKQTGDIKEDDK

-522 NRTFAA
+522 NHTFAA
-528 KHDVSGLLVINYQD
+528 KHDVSGLLVVNYQD
-542 YHNRYLSG
+542 YHNRYLTG
-550 ENLHMA
+550 ENLDMA
-556 GNFAEKMGS
+556 GIYPEIMGN
-565 ATTPKVNGEESYSER
+565 ATTPKVNGEEAYSER

-633 KNWDQPVLSNVKFRG
+633 KNWEQSVLSNVKFRG

-687 MDTSAYPNPDLKWGQ
+687 MDTNAYPNPDLKWGQ
-702 SRDYNVATDLGFWG
+702 SRDYNVATDLGFWK
-716 NRFGLSFEY
+716 NRFGVSFEY

-800 SLEPTRR
+800 SLEPNRR

-831 DNHLVDQDEQGN
+831 DNYPVDQDEQGN

-933 NMNAT
+933 NMTAN
-938 YPRVKIANTNDNNRK
+938 YPRVKIANANDNNRK

-966 LKSLSVGYALPVSV
+966 FKSLSLGYALPASA

>member
-1 MNRIFYLFVCLCFL
+1 MNRIFYLFVCLCCL

-130 SEELLQMPTIY
+130 SEELLQMPTIN
-141 LDEALK
+141 LDEALN
-147 GQVGGL
+147 GQVAGL
-153 EVMSTTGDPSSSKE
+153 QVMSTTGDPSSSKE

-241 NQKVSVNYRGQLNLQ
+241 NQKVSVNYRGQFNLQ
-256 RATYLPEFQ
+256 QATNLPEFLNA
-265 YAFVFAKLYF
+265 YEFAKLYN
-275 RAMENSPSAV
+275 RALENSPSAV

-480 TYDKQTGEIKEHDK
+480 TYDKQTGEIKEDDK

-542 YHNRYLSG
+542 YHNRYLTG
-550 ENLHMA
+550 ENLDMA
-556 GNFAEKMGS
+556 GIYPEIMGS

-616 FFPTASASWVL
+616 FFPIASASWVL

>member
-130 SEELLQMPTIY
+130 SEELLQMPTIN
-141 LDEALK
+141 LDEALN
-147 GQVGGL
+147 GQVAGL
-153 EVMSTTGDPSSSKE
+153 QVMSTTGDPSSSKE

-241 NQKVSVNYRGQLNLQ
+241 NQKVSVNYRGQFNLQ
-256 RATYLPEFQ
+256 QATNLPEFLNA
-265 YAFVFAKLYF
+265 YEFAKLYN
-275 RAMENSPSAV
+275 RALENSPSAV

-480 TYDKQTGEIKEHDK
+480 TYDKQTGEIKEDDK

-542 YHNRYLSG
+542 YHNRYLTG
-550 ENLHMA
+550 ENLDMA
-556 GNFAEKMGS
+556 GIYPEIMGS

-862 TDIDKI
+862 TDIDK
-868 AVKNSS
+868 K
-874 NPEMTMS
+874 
-881 LRLGV
+881 
-886 KYKGFFVNAMF
+886 
-897 QGVSGYQQQLTELY
+897 SGDDNEFTF
-911 TLESGSLQRFQKYHL
+911 GSK
-926 TDTWSES
+926 
-933 NMNAT
+933 
-938 YPRVKIANTNDNNRK
+938 V
-953 ASTFWVKD
+953 
-961 CDFIR
+961 
-966 LKSLSVGYALPVSV
+966 
-980 LKKIKLSSASISLQ
+980 
-994 GSNLCT
+994 
-1000 WSTLKDM
+1000 
-1007 DPESLRGY
+1007 
-1015 PIQRSYGMTLNLG
+1015 
-1028 F
+1028 

>member
-130 SEELLQMPTIY
+130 SEELLQMPTIN
-141 LDEALK
+141 LDEALN
-147 GQVGGL
+147 GQVAGL
-153 EVMSTTGDPSSSKE
+153 QVMSTTGDPSSSKE

-241 NQKVSVNYRGQLNLQ
+241 NQKVSVNYRGQFNLQ
-256 RATYLPEFQ
+256 QATNLPEFLNA
-265 YAFVFAKLYF
+265 YEFAKLYN
-275 RAMENSPSAV
+275 RALENSPSAV

-480 TYDKQTGEIKEHDK
+480 TYDKQTGEIKEDDK

-542 YHNRYLSG
+542 YHNRYLTG
-550 ENLHMA
+550 ENLDMA
-556 GNFAEKMGS
+556 GIYPEIMGS

-788 TRDRVLDYGDES
+788 TRDRVLIME
-800 SLEPTRR
+800 
-807 RVGKSYMVWWL
+807 
-818 YEADGLFQSQEEI
+818 
-831 DNHLVDQDEQGN
+831 
-843 ITLAPGDIKYKDQN
+843 
-857 GDGKL
+857 
-862 TDIDKI
+862 
-868 AVKNSS
+868 
-874 NPEMTMS
+874 MS
-881 LRLGV
+881 LLLNRLGV
-886 KYKGFFVNAMF
+886 V
-897 QGVSGYQQQLTELY
+897 
-911 TLESGSLQRFQKYHL
+911 
-926 TDTWSES
+926 
-933 NMNAT
+933 
-938 YPRVKIANTNDNNRK
+938 
-953 ASTFWVKD
+953 
-961 CDFIR
+961 
-966 LKSLSVGYALPVSV
+966 
-980 LKKIKLSSASISLQ
+980 
-994 GSNLCT
+994 
-1000 WSTLKDM
+1000 
-1007 DPESLRGY
+1007 
-1015 PIQRSYGMTLNLG
+1015 
-1028 F
+1028 

>member
-130 SEELLQMPTIY
+130 SEELLQMPTIN
-141 LDEALK
+141 LDEALN
-147 GQVGGL
+147 GQVAGL
-153 EVMSTTGDPSSSKE
+153 QVMSTTGDPSSSKE

-241 NQKVSVNYRGQLNLQ
+241 NQKVSVNYRGQFNLQ
-256 RATYLPEFQ
+256 QATNLPEFLNA
-265 YAFVFAKLYF
+265 YEFAKLYN
-275 RAMENSPSAV
+275 RALENSPSAV

-480 TYDKQTGEIKEHDK
+480 TYDKQTGEIKEDDK

-542 YHNRYLSG
+542 YHNRYLTG
-550 ENLHMA
+550 ENLDMA
-556 GNFAEKMGS
+556 GIYPEIMGS

-776 KVKYDLTLTLAQ
+776 KVKYDLTLHWH
-788 TRDRVLDYGDES
+788 
-800 SLEPTRR
+800 
-807 RVGKSYMVWWL
+807 K
-818 YEADGLFQSQEEI
+818 
-831 DNHLVDQDEQGN
+831 
-843 ITLAPGDIKYKDQN
+843 
-857 GDGKL
+857 
-862 TDIDKI
+862 
-868 AVKNSS
+868 
-874 NPEMTMS
+874 PET
-881 LRLGV
+881 
-886 KYKGFFVNAMF
+886 GF
-897 QGVSGYQQQLTELY
+897 
-911 TLESGSLQRFQKYHL
+911 
-926 TDTWSES
+926 
-933 NMNAT
+933 
-938 YPRVKIANTNDNNRK
+938 
-953 ASTFWVKD
+953 
-961 CDFIR
+961 
-966 LKSLSVGYALPVSV
+966 
-980 LKKIKLSSASISLQ
+980 
-994 GSNLCT
+994 
-1000 WSTLKDM
+1000 
-1007 DPESLRGY
+1007 
-1015 PIQRSYGMTLNLG
+1015 
-1028 F
+1028 